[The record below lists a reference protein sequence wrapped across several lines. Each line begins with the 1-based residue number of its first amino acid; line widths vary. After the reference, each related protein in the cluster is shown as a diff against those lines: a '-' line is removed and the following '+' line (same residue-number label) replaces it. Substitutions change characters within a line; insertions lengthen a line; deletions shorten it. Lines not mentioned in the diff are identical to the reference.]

1 METIEVEWKVNVKS
15 GLTTIDLTDMNIDS
29 MTEWKMLSRADQKKS
44 INKYLANSESYIR
57 AVVTDW

>member
-15 GLTTIDLTDMNIDS
+15 GLTTIDLIDMGINS
-29 MTEWKMLSRADQKKS
+29 KLEWNKLNKEKQEKL
-44 INKYLANSESYIR
+44 INEYLRESETYIC

>member
-1 METIEVEWKVNVKS
+1 MKTIEVEWKVNVKS

-29 MTEWKMLSRADQKKS
+29 ITEWKMLSRADQEKS
-44 INKYLANSESYIR
+44 INEYLANSESYIR